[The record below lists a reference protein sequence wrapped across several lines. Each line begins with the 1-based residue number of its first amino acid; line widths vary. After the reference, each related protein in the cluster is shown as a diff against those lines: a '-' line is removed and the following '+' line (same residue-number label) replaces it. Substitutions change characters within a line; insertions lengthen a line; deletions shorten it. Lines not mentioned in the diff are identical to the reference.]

1 MFNIGS
7 NKSYKK
13 VKEDN
18 CVVVYE
24 VNVDEKTT
32 GEMENN
38 ATLKLQSVVSL
49 PGFRVGKVPPGMIK
63 QQFPSMVKDEVLD
76 LAAKSAV
83 NEIIENEKTYPVVAP
98 VIGKINYEPSRKISF
113 ELKLEVNSRFEPKKY
128 EKIQVTRKTHKVSEE
143 DIDKRLK
150 LIREYNAYLK
160 SVDENAVVAGNH
172 YVIVDYEIYENGVK
186 SENGDFKGEIID
198 MSSPQTIAGMS
209 DAVLGAKK
217 GEEKEFETEFD
228 GKKMKFKVKINEIK
242 EKIVPEIDEN
252 FLKQSGAKSM
262 EELGTQV
269 RKLLELQET
278 EKTEKDVIRQIED
291 SLIKD
296 NRIPL
301 PPTVVNEEI
310 KELFEIFKKK
320 SNAENP
326 ETLSL
331 ENYLNT
337 LRPVA
342 ERNLTITYLLH
353 NIAKKENINAGDEDL
368 SKELDKV
375 IRALKSEDEIKKARE
390 IFETRK
396 DYIMASIVENKTFEF
411 IKSKAEMK
419 EQAA

>member
-18 CVVVYE
+18 CVAVYE

-113 ELKLEVNSRFEPKKY
+113 ELKLEVNPRFEPKKY

-262 EELGTQV
+262 EELRTQV

-291 SLIKD
+291 SLI
-296 NRIPL
+296 
-301 PPTVVNEEI
+301 
-310 KELFEIFKKK
+310 
-320 SNAENP
+320 
-326 ETLSL
+326 
-331 ENYLNT
+331 
-337 LRPVA
+337 
-342 ERNLTITYLLH
+342 
-353 NIAKKENINAGDEDL
+353 
-368 SKELDKV
+368 
-375 IRALKSEDEIKKARE
+375 
-390 IFETRK
+390 
-396 DYIMASIVENKTFEF
+396 
-411 IKSKAEMK
+411 
-419 EQAA
+419 